1 MCQALCWAPVPAPAY
16 TQWKDKETSCRV
28 TGSVWRGRL
37 CVSVRL
43 CMCACIRADVCVCVY
58 TSAWCLMQTGGL
70 EDFPEEVPSQLTMRP
85 SEAAAT

>member
-1 MCQALCWAPVPAPAY
+1 MFGVGVCVY
-16 TQWKDKETSCRV
+16 
-28 TGSVWRGRL
+28 L
-37 CVSVRL
+37 CVYACVRAYVQSVY
-43 CMCACIRADVCVCVY
+43 VCVY